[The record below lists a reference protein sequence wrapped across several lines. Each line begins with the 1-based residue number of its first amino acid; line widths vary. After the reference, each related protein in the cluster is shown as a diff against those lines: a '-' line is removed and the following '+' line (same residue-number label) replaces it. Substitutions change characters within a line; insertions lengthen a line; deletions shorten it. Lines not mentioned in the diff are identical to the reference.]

1 MPSLLHSPDAVSD
14 FDQSEED
21 GPAAGDAESVGSEQ
35 APGSVAELHR
45 RFAGRIYLLA
55 LRLTGSPVDADEVT
69 QDTFVRAWR
78 SLPGFRGASSV
89 ATWLHAIAVRAAVDH
104 ARRRASRQ
112 RHLTLEADLPEGQWQ
127 RHELSSP
134 DVQQETNVDLERALA
149 ELPDGARRALVL
161 HAVEGRSYQEVAELL
176 GVTVG
181 TVKSQVHR
189 ARRLLL
195 EILER

>member
-1 MPSLLHSPDAVSD
+1 MASLLRIPDSVSNP
-14 FDQSEED
+14 DQPAED
-21 GPAAGDAESVGSEQ
+21 HPFAGDAGPVEPAT
-35 APGSVAELHR
+35 APRSVAELHR

-55 LRLTGSPVDADEVT
+55 LRLTGSPVDAEEVT

-78 SLPGFRGASSV
+78 SLPGFRGASSL

-104 ARRRASRQ
+104 ARRRTNRE
-112 RHLTLEADLPEGQWQ
+112 RHLTLEGDLPEAQWR
-127 RHELSSP
+127 RHEPASP
-134 DVQQETNVDLERALA
+134 TVHPETRLDLERALA
-149 ELPDGARRALVL
+149 RLPDGARQALVL

-195 EILER
+195 EMLDR